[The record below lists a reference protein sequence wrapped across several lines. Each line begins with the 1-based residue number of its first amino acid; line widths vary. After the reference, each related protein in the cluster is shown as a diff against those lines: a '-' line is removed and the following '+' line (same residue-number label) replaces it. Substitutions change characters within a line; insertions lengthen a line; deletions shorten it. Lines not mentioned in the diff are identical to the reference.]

1 MVNFNRNPYIVGNA
15 ISDSNRFFGRQ
26 DLFGIIN
33 DSLKNNEQ
41 IILLHGQ
48 RRIGKSSVL
57 KQIPKKLGTDE
68 FVFVHSDFQHRG
80 KLSNPEILRLIA
92 IEIIEELET
101 NQDFL
106 HHLAEKIQTNIET
119 FSRDFLPE
127 VYQQLDNKKLVLLWD
142 EFDVLTERDT
152 ELSTDSDNF
161 YSYIRQLQEK
171 DQKLFII
178 PIVGRHISKLPKLVD
193 SLRPGPS
200 KKIGLLDKDHTEDLI
215 IKPAENELIYEKG
228 AIEAIL
234 NLSAGHPFVTQVICS
249 TIYNLAR
256 TRYQNNQQIVLPLSI
271 NGDDVESRVDEAIK
285 SAEGGLKWFWDG
297 LTTEQKVIFAAVAK
311 AQDIAIQGNENKDI
325 PQPPLAILKRY
336 GIVSTEYLNK
346 AHEQLHNDG
355 FLDNTRRRIK
365 VEFVRRWL
373 MRKVDI
379 HDLKDEIDIVID
391 LKNAIGNLEKI
402 EEEDVNSLISVAI
415 NKPKMALRFY
425 NDALDLNPNN
435 FTTVIS
441 LAGEY
446 LKIEE
451 LDKACELYK
460 RAYQFYSINNRQGIV
475 LQPLLTLAEKYSKA
489 ENFEQALKIY
499 RLADEIDRESS
510 KDGFLQT
517 IENYVHKLILAR
529 EWIKATE
536 QCQSGLEIDPN
547 RILFKQRLK
556 EIEARESNT
565 NLNVAAKPL
574 NKKPSTIMLKWLNR
588 SSRLIASLGLA
599 GVVVIGVGISQSLRT
614 CPPGER
620 KELGV
625 FCVVD
630 NSRISRGNST
640 FFPEINNIP
649 RDKGIQAF
657 KKGNYQEAT
666 VLFNQAVKANQNDP
680 EVLIYYNNALARKQG
695 SPFTLA
701 VVVPLDKNQDDRNN
715 GREILRG
722 VAQAQDQFNQK
733 NGLNGRLLEIVIAND
748 SNTEKAKEVAQELAK
763 DASILGVIGHSS
775 SDATR
780 AAIPE
785 YEKAKL
791 AVISS
796 TSSSIFL
803 NNPVFFRAVN
813 SDESEGKTLA
823 EYTYKNL
830 KLKKAVIFAN
840 PNSPYSNSIREV
852 FTNEFE
858 KLGGE
863 VVRKPLIDLTASTF
877 DPEKEVTK
885 SVYANNA
892 KAEAALLF
900 PDTRSTNIALNTAK
914 EITKRNERLKTQ
926 KRPELKMLAGASLY
940 KSDTLTNGRENVEG
954 LIIAVPWFG
963 ETLQAQPFAK
973 KAYKQWRG
981 DINWRTAISFDA
993 TWALIK
999 ALSNNPSRST
1009 VLGGLENVSLSASQ
1023 TSGYPLKFT
1032 PEREREGES
1041 ILLQVKGNQFV
1052 QIDPP
1057 AKP

>member
-1 MVNFNRNPYIVGNA
+1 MPFPPNPYIPGGR
-15 ISDSNRFFGRQ
+15 ITDTNRFFGREEFFN
-26 DLFGIIN
+26 DIN
-33 DSLKNNEQ
+33 YYLKTDNVKL
-41 IILLHGQ
+41 ILLHGQ
-48 RRIGKSSVL
+48 RRIGKSSVIA
-57 KQIPKKLGTDE
+57 QIPGKLGTDE
-68 FVFVHSDFQHRG
+68 FVFISFDFQDTVNSSHQKIIHSIAIG
-80 KLSNPEILRLIA
+80 IIEKIETKNEIL
-92 IEIIEELET
+92 T
-101 NQDFL
+101 
-106 HHLAEKIQTNIET
+106 HLAENIPSNIEI
-119 FSRDFLPE
+119 FSREFLPT
-127 VYQQLDNKKLVLLWD
+127 VYQQLGNKKLVLLWD

-152 ELSTDSDNF
+152 ESDTDIKNF
-161 YSYIRQLQEK
+161 CDYILQLQK
-171 DQKLFII
+171 RDQKLFII
-178 PIVGRHISKLPKLVD
+178 PVVGRHISKLPKLVS
-193 SLRPGPS
+193 SLREALNIE
-200 KKIGLLDKDHTEDLI
+200 IGLLKKEDTQKLI
-215 IKPAENELIYEKG
+215 IQPDKNVLNYEEE
-228 AIEAIL
+228 AIEAIFQ
-234 NLSAGHPFVTQVICS
+234 LSAGHPYVTQCICS
-249 TIYNLAR
+249 AIYNLAR
-256 TRYQNNQQIVLPLSI
+256 DRYNQTNVLPQSI
-271 NGDDVESRVDEAIK
+271 NGHDVESIVDEAIE
-285 SAEGGLKWFWDG
+285 SAEGGLDWFWGG
-297 LTTEQKVIFAAVAK
+297 LTTEQQVIFAAA
-311 AQDIAIQGNENKDI
+311 AEARNIAIQENEP
-325 PQPPLAILKRY
+325 PQLMLLRRH
-336 GIVSTEYLNK
+336 GIATEYLKK
-346 AHEQLHNDG
+346 ADEQLHEYG
-355 FLDNTRRRIK
+355 FLDNNRVK

-373 MRKVDI
+373 VKS
-379 HDLKDEIDIVID
+379 HQLKEEIS
-391 LKNAIGNLEKI
+391 NLETVEQENVDK
-402 EEEDVNSLISVAI
+402 LLSVADDLREHDDTRAVQTYEL
-415 NKPKMALRFY
+415 ALK
-425 NDALDLNPNN
+425 LNPNN
-435 FTTVIS
+435 FKTVTS
-441 LAGEY
+441 LAEEY

-451 LDKACELYK
+451 LNKACELYE
-460 RAYQFYSINNRQGIV
+460 RAYQFYSFIGNINKQESV
-475 LQPLLTLAEKYSKA
+475 LQPLLTVAEKYSKA
-489 ENFEQALKIY
+489 ENFEQALEIY
-499 RLADEIDRESS
+499 RLADKIDRESS

-574 NKKPSTIMLKWLNR
+574 NKKPSTIMLQWVNR

-599 GVVVIGVGISQSLRT
+599 GVVVIGVGISQGLRT
-614 CPPGER
+614 CPPSER
-620 KELGV
+620 KVLGV
-625 FCVVD
+625 FCVAD

-715 GREILRG
+715 GTEILRG

-763 DASILGVIGHSS
+763 DSSILGVIGHNS

-785 YEKAKL
+785 YEKAQL

-863 VVRKPLIDLTASTF
+863 VVRKPLIDLTTSTF

-914 EITKRNERLKTQ
+914 EITKRNERLKT
-926 KRPELKMLAGASLY
+926 KNPPRPELKMLAGASLY
-940 KSDTLTNGRENVEG
+940 KDDTLANGGENVEG

-963 ETLQAQPFAK
+963 KTLQAQSFAE
-973 KAYKQWRG
+973 KAREQWKG
-981 DINWRTAISFDA
+981 LISWRTATSFDA
-993 TWALIK
+993 TQALIK
-999 ALSNNPSRST
+999 TLSNNPSRST
-1009 VLGGLENVSLSASQ
+1009 VLRELEDVSLSASQ

>member
-1 MVNFNRNPYIVGNA
+1 MPKFIPSPYTVGTA
-15 ISDSNRFFGRQ
+15 ISDPNKFFGRQ

-33 DSLKNNEQ
+33 DCLKNNEQ

-57 KQIPKKLGTDE
+57 RQIPQKLSTDE
-68 FVFVHSDFQHRG
+68 FVFIDSDFQKIETPSTSKILCSIAIDIKNEIEKRNDE
-80 KLSNPEILRLIA
+80 LSN
-92 IEIIEELET
+92 
-101 NQDFL
+101 
-106 HHLAEKIQTNIET
+106 HLAENTILILTHLAENTNSDSFRE
-119 FSRDFLPE
+119 FLSA
-127 VYQQLDNKKLVLLWD
+127 VYQQIGNKKLVLLWD
-142 EFDVLTERDT
+142 EFDVLSEK
-152 ELSTDSDNF
+152 DSDNF
-161 YSYIRQLQEK
+161 CNYIRQLLEK

-178 PIVGRHISKLPKLVD
+178 PIVGRDISKLPNLVS
-193 SLRPGPS
+193 SLRIKFS
-200 KKIGLLDKDHTEDLI
+200 KEIGLLDIKHTREII
-215 IKPAENELIYEKG
+215 IKPAEKSLIYEEE
-228 AIEAIL
+228 AIEAIF
-234 NLSAGHPFVTQVICS
+234 NLSAGHPYFTQVVCL
-249 TIYNLAR
+249 TLFELAR
-256 TRYQNNQQIVLPLSI
+256 SREQYNISCQDVCNSNIVEKILK
-271 NGDDVESRVDEAIK
+271 DDQAC
-285 SAEGGLKWFWDG
+285 AGLTWFWDG
-297 LTTEQKVIFAAVAK
+297 LTPEQQVIFAAA
-311 AQDIAIQGNENKDI
+311 AETQAL
-325 PQPPLAILKRY
+325 PQQPLMLLKSY
-336 GIVSTEYLNK
+336 GIVPTEYLDK
-346 AHEQLHNDG
+346 AYDQLAEYE
-355 FLDNTRRRIK
+355 FLDETK
-365 VEFVRRWL
+365 VKVKIELVRRWL
-373 MRKVDI
+373 VKT
-379 HDLKDEIDIVID
+379 HKLKEEISH
-391 LKNAIGNLEKI
+391 LETVKQENI
-402 EEEDVNSLISVAI
+402 NKLLSVADDLREHDDTRAVQTYEL
-415 NKPKMALRFY
+415 ALK
-425 NDALDLNPNN
+425 LNPNN
-435 FTTVIS
+435 FKTVTS
-441 LAGEY
+441 LADEY

-451 LDKACELYK
+451 LNKACELYK
-460 RAYQFYSINNRQGIV
+460 RAYQFYSFIGNINKQESV
-475 LQPLLTLAEKYSKA
+475 LQPLLTVAEKYSKS
-489 ENFEQALKIY
+489 ENFEQALEIY
-499 RLADEIDRESS
+499 RLADKIDRESS

-517 IENYVHKLILAR
+517 IENYVHKLIIAR

-813 SDESEGKTLA
+813 SDKSEGKTLA

-926 KRPELKMLAGASLY
+926 NPPRPELKMLAGASLY
-940 KSDTLTNGRENVEG
+940 KDDTLANGGENVEG

-963 ETLQAQPFAK
+963 KTLQAQRFAQK
-973 KAYKQWRG
+973 SDKQWG
-981 DINWRTAISFDA
+981 GAISWRTATSFDA

-1009 VLGGLENVSLSASQ
+1009 VLGGLENVSLPASQ

>member
-1 MVNFNRNPYIVGNA
+1 MPFPPNPYIPGGR
-15 ISDSNRFFGRQ
+15 ITDTNRFFGREEFFN
-26 DLFGIIN
+26 DIN
-33 DSLKNNEQ
+33 YYLKTDNVKL
-41 IILLHGQ
+41 ILLHGQ
-48 RRIGKSSVL
+48 RRIGKSSVIA
-57 KQIPKKLGTDE
+57 QIPGKLGTDE
-68 FVFVHSDFQHRG
+68 FVFISFDFQDTVNSSHQKIIHSIAIG
-80 KLSNPEILRLIA
+80 IIDKIETKNEIL
-92 IEIIEELET
+92 T
-101 NQDFL
+101 
-106 HHLAEKIQTNIET
+106 HLAENIPSNIEI
-119 FSRDFLPE
+119 FSREFLPT
-127 VYQQLDNKKLVLLWD
+127 VYQQLGNKKLVLLWD

-152 ELSTDSDNF
+152 ESDTDIKNF
-161 YSYIRQLQEK
+161 CDYILQLQK
-171 DQKLFII
+171 RDQKLFII
-178 PIVGRHISKLPKLVD
+178 PVVGRHISKLPKLVS
-193 SLRPGPS
+193 SLREALNIE
-200 KKIGLLDKDHTEDLI
+200 IGLLKKEDTQKLI
-215 IKPAENELIYEKG
+215 IQPDKNVLNYEEE
-228 AIEAIL
+228 AIEAIFQ
-234 NLSAGHPFVTQVICS
+234 LSAGHPYVTQCICS
-249 TIYNLAR
+249 AIYNLAR
-256 TRYQNNQQIVLPLSI
+256 DRYNQTNVLPQSI
-271 NGDDVESRVDEAIK
+271 NGHDVESIVDKAIEL
-285 SAEGGLKWFWDG
+285 AEGGLDWFWGG
-297 LTTEQKVIFAAVAK
+297 LTTEQQVIFAAAAE
-311 AQDIAIQGNENKDI
+311 AQNIAIQENEP
-325 PQPPLAILKRY
+325 PQLMLLRSH
-336 GIVSTEYLNK
+336 GIATEYLNT
-346 AHEQLHNDG
+346 ANQQLHEYD
-355 FLDNTRRRIK
+355 FLDNSRVK

-373 MRKVDI
+373 VKRHQLKEEISHLETVQQENVDK
-379 HDLKDEIDIVID
+379 L
-391 LKNAIGNLEKI
+391 L
-402 EEEDVNSLISVAI
+402 SVADDLREHDDTRAVQTYEL
-415 NKPKMALRFY
+415 ALK
-425 NDALDLNPNN
+425 LNPNN
-435 FTTVIS
+435 FKTVTS
-441 LAGEY
+441 LAEEY

-451 LDKACELYK
+451 LNKACELYE
-460 RAYQFYSINNRQGIV
+460 RAYQFYSFIGNINKQESV
-475 LQPLLTLAEKYSKA
+475 LQPLLTVAEKYSKA
-489 ENFEQALKIY
+489 ENFEQALEIY
-499 RLADEIDRESS
+499 RLADKIDRESS

-574 NKKPSTIMLKWLNR
+574 NKKPSTIMLQWLNR
-588 SSRLIASLGLA
+588 SSILIASLGLA
-599 GVVVIGVGISQSLRT
+599 GVVVIGVGISQGLRT

-630 NSRISRGNST
+630 NSRISRGNRT
-640 FFPEINNIP
+640 FFPEINNTY
-649 RDKGIQAF
+649 RDQGIQAF
-657 KKGNYQEAT
+657 KKGNYQEAIKS
-666 VLFNQAVKANQNDP
+666 FKEAVNANRYDP
-680 EVLIYYNNALARKQG
+680 EVLIYYNNALARQQG

-715 GREILRG
+715 GTEILRG

-733 NGLNGRLLEIVIAND
+733 NGLKGRLLEIVIAND
-748 SNTEKAKEVAQELAK
+748 SNKDKATEVAQELAK
-763 DASILGVIGHSS
+763 DASILGVIGHNS

-796 TSSSIFL
+796 TSSSIYL

-926 KRPELKMLAGASLY
+926 NPPRPELKMLAGASLY
-940 KSDTLTNGRENVEG
+940 KDDTLANGGENVEG

-963 ETLQAQPFAK
+963 KTLQAQRFAQK
-973 KAYKQWRG
+973 SDKQWG
-981 DINWRTAISFDA
+981 GAISWRTATSFDA

-1009 VLGGLENVSLSASQ
+1009 VLGRLKSVTLTENE

-1032 PEREREGES
+1032 LEREREGES